1 MDNGDDVELLL
12 DKGLLHLHTHLQVRV
27 LPAGGL
33 QVKPK
38 KFIKKVLRQFEDF
51 FSVAEPL
58 RMAKV
63 PEQTLAPAPTYLG
76 RLRLQA
82 TIGGS
87 GSGSKD

>member
-51 FSVAEPL
+51 FSVAEPPL
-58 RMAKV
+58 FWA
-63 PEQTLAPAPTYLG
+63 APAPTYLG

-87 GSGSKD
+87 GSGSKH